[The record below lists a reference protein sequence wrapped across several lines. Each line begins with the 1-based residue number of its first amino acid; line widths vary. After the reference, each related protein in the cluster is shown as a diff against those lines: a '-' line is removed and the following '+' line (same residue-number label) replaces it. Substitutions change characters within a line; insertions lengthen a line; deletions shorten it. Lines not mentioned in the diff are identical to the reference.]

1 MPKPLPLLL
10 LFLITAT
17 ASAEETA
24 VSAIDE
30 RIALEWRTR
39 DNPFSIPP
47 HRPTYILPLAY
58 STSVNKQP
66 YLDSDKDLVPIRGE
80 LKFQISFK
88 VPLSR
93 NILGDGSLSFG
104 YTQQSYWQA
113 LSQEYSSPFRET
125 NHEPELLLTFP
136 ANYRLLGMQGRLI
149 TFALNHQSNGRS
161 DPLSRSWNRVMVDF
175 IFERDDWYLSL
186 KPWWRI
192 PEQAE
197 EDDNP
202 DIEHYMGNF
211 ELRAL
216 RKFGQHSTGF
226 MWRNNLQRDNRN
238 ALQLDYT
245 FPINK
250 RLRGYLQIYSGYGES
265 LIDYDHYNNRI
276 GLGVMLVDWL

>member
-1 MPKPLPLLL
+1 MPKPLLLLL

-30 RIALEWRTR
+30 RIALEWRTHE
-39 DNPFSIPP
+39 NPFSITP
-47 HRPTYILPLAY
+47 HRPSYILPLAY
-58 STSVNKQP
+58 NSSVNKQP
-66 YLDSDKDLVPIRGE
+66 YLDSDKDLVPQRGE
-80 LKFQISFK
+80 IKFQLSFK
-88 VPLSR
+88 VPLAKR
-93 NILGDGSLSFG
+93 ILGDGRLSFG

-113 LSQEYSSPFRET
+113 WSRDYSSPFRET

-149 TFALNHQSNGRS
+149 TFSLNHQSNGRS
-161 DPLSRSWNRVMVDF
+161 EPLSRSWNRVMIDF
-175 IFERDDWYLSL
+175 VFERNDWYLSL

-192 PEQAE
+192 PEQTE

-276 GLGVMLVDWL
+276 GVGVMLVDWL